1 MYDCGNIFTRKMI
14 LEFKKDIISVIESH
28 YNVDVN
34 SLNLQFSYTKQDFKG
49 DLTLVIFPLLKIS
62 EKNLQETGEALGELI
77 CSKIELI
84 KSWNLVNGFLSFSL
98 EDSFWTNS
106 LKKII
111 GDNNYGFVDRKDKK
125 LYIVEFSSPNTNK
138 PLHLGHIRNN
148 ILGDSISRI
157 IEANGHESCK
167 VQVINDRGIHIC
179 KSMVAWTK
187 YGQDETPLDAKI
199 KGDHF
204 VGKFYIMFENQYRK
218 EQSKL
223 VDSGLSLEE
232 AKLQAPIILEAKEM
246 LLQWENNDKDT
257 IALWKKMNSWVYDG
271 FDKTYEKLNI
281 SFDHNYYESN
291 TYKHGKKI
299 VLNGLESGVFIKEKD
314 GSVSVDLKDLGLD
327 NKTLLRADGTSLYI
341 TQDLGTAV
349 LRHKD
354 YDFFSMI
361 YVVGNEQD
369 YHFKV
374 LFNVLKKLGYQW
386 ASQCHHLSYGMVDL
400 PSGKMKSREG
410 KVVDAD
416 DLLDD
421 IVDRARDVSLEL
433 GKINNMSDD
442 EKINLYNVIGK
453 GALRYH
459 LLKIDPKKTIM
470 FSPEESIDFNGNTG
484 PFIQYTFARIRS
496 LINRSGFSDF
506 NFDLKLSLTNQ
517 EKRIIKIIL
526 KYPDIIQE
534 SFKLLSPSLIANFV
548 YDLVKEY
555 NNYYQNN
562 KILSLDDENQM
573 LFKLSLSDMVSRV
586 IKSGMN
592 LLGVVV
598 PQKM

>member
-1 MYDCGNIFTRKMI
+1 
-14 LEFKKDIISVIESH
+14 
-28 YNVDVN
+28 
-34 SLNLQFSYTKQDFKG
+34 
-49 DLTLVIFPLLKIS
+49 
-62 EKNLQETGEALGELI
+62 
-77 CSKIELI
+77 
-84 KSWNLVNGFLSFSL
+84 
-98 EDSFWTNS
+98 
-106 LKKII
+106 
-111 GDNNYGFVDRKDKK
+111 
-125 LYIVEFSSPNTNK
+125 
-138 PLHLGHIRNN
+138 
-148 ILGDSISRI
+148 
-157 IEANGHESCK
+157 
-167 VQVINDRGIHIC
+167 
-179 KSMVAWTK
+179 
-187 YGQDETPLDAKI
+187 
-199 KGDHF
+199 
-204 VGKFYIMFENQYRK
+204 
-218 EQSKL
+218 
-223 VDSGLSLEE
+223 
-232 AKLQAPIILEAKEM
+232 
-246 LLQWENNDKDT
+246 
-257 IALWKKMNSWVYDG
+257 
-271 FDKTYEKLNI
+271 
-281 SFDHNYYESN
+281 
-291 TYKHGKKI
+291 
-299 VLNGLESGVFIKEKD
+299 
-314 GSVSVDLKDLGLD
+314 
-327 NKTLLRADGTSLYI
+327 
-341 TQDLGTAV
+341 
-349 LRHKD
+349 
-354 YDFFSMI
+354 
-361 YVVGNEQD
+361 
-369 YHFKV
+369 
-374 LFNVLKKLGYQW
+374 
-386 ASQCHHLSYGMVDL
+386 MVDL

-410 KVVDAD
+410 KVVDPD

-421 IVDRARDVSLEL
+421 IVNRSKVVSLEL

>member
-1 MYDCGNIFTRKMI
+1 MI

>member
-1 MYDCGNIFTRKMI
+1 MI

-62 EKNLQETGEALGELI
+62 EKNLQETGETLGELI
-77 CSKIELI
+77 CLKIELI

-179 KSMVAWTK
+179 KSMVAWIK
-187 YGQDETPLDAKI
+187 YGQDETPIDAKI